1 MENKKEKLED
11 FKTAIS
17 STVRSLSNS
26 QEIEISF
33 GNQAIKSSKNSIRL
47 PDLEQGS
54 NKLNY
59 EKIRAIA
66 DSKSLNLR
74 FSDVKTL
81 KKYEPEGNISK
92 KLYSISEKIRCEK
105 IGTSYFKGVKK
116 NIEKYYYKRLSGLD
130 LKSSEDKII
139 ESFENYLRVKF
150 LNFKNESQIDKK
162 LKPFKKDLND
172 QLKNRIN
179 DLKDLA
185 LDQEKFNSLVSK
197 MITDMSLDENINE
210 EDQLRA
216 DMYSFLAN
224 LFRSEPDADLINQL
238 KVLESDDSPIGKS
251 IKTLSKLALSLDLPT
266 IRDEYVRIFVGVGRG
281 EILPFASYYLT
292 GFLKDKP
299 LAKLR
304 QDMEKIG
311 IKLKDNVKEPE
322 DHIASI
328 FDMMAGLIVGKFNK
342 KFSIAEQRDFF
353 NKHLAPW
360 VDLLMRD
367 IESSK
372 IAVFYSPIGTI
383 GKEFME
389 IERASFSMNVSG

>member
-1 MENKKEKLED
+1 L
-11 FKTAIS
+11 S
-17 STVRSLSNS
+17 SIN
-26 QEIEISF
+26 
-33 GNQAIKSSKNSIRL
+33 A
-47 PDLEQGS
+47 
-54 NKLNY
+54 
-59 EKIRAIA
+59 
-66 DSKSLNLR
+66 
-74 FSDVKTL
+74 
-81 KKYEPEGNISK
+81 
-92 KLYSISEKIRCEK
+92 
-105 IGTSYFKGVKK
+105 
-116 NIEKYYYKRLSGLD
+116 
-130 LKSSEDKII
+130 KII
-139 ESFENYLRVKF
+139 
-150 LNFKNESQIDKK
+150 D
-162 LKPFKKDLND
+162 
-172 QLKNRIN
+172 
-179 DLKDLA
+179 
-185 LDQEKFNSLVSK
+185 
-197 MITDMSLDENINE
+197 NINE
-210 EDQLRA
+210 EDQLRV

-224 LFRSEPDADLINQL
+224 LFRSEPDTELINQI
-238 KVLESDDSPIGKS
+238 KSLESDESPIGKS
-251 IKTLSKLALSLDLPT
+251 IKTLSKLASSLDLPT
-266 IRDEYVRIFVGVGRG
+266 IRDEYIRIFVGVGRG

-311 IKLKDNVKEPE
+311 IKLEDNVKEPE

-389 IERASFSMNVSG
+389 IERASFSMDVSG

>member
-1 MENKKEKLED
+1 L
-11 FKTAIS
+11 S
-17 STVRSLSNS
+17 STNA
-26 QEIEISF
+26 E
-33 GNQAIKSSKNSIRL
+33 
-47 PDLEQGS
+47 
-54 NKLNY
+54 
-59 EKIRAIA
+59 
-66 DSKSLNLR
+66 
-74 FSDVKTL
+74 
-81 KKYEPEGNISK
+81 
-92 KLYSISEKIRCEK
+92 
-105 IGTSYFKGVKK
+105 
-116 NIEKYYYKRLSGLD
+116 
-130 LKSSEDKII
+130 II
-139 ESFENYLRVKF
+139 ENV
-150 LNFKNESQIDKK
+150 
-162 LKPFKKDLND
+162 
-172 QLKNRIN
+172 
-179 DLKDLA
+179 
-185 LDQEKFNSLVSK
+185 
-197 MITDMSLDENINE
+197 NE

-224 LFRSEPDADLINQL
+224 LFRSEPNSELINQL
-238 KVLESDDSPIGKS
+238 KSLESDESPIGKS
-251 IKTLSKLALSLDLPT
+251 IKILSKLAGSLDLPT

-311 IKLKDNVKEPE
+311 IKLEDNVKEPE

-328 FDMMAGLIVGKFNK
+328 FDIMAGLIVGKFNK
-342 KFSIAEQRDFF
+342 KFSIGEQKDFF

-389 IERASFSMNVSG
+389 IERTSFSMDVSG